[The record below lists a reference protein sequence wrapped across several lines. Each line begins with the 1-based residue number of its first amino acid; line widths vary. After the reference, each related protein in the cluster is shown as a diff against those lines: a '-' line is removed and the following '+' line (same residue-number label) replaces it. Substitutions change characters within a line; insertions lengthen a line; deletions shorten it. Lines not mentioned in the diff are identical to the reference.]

1 MSSVGRPV
9 PWCSWRSWQQTYRNL
24 ISHDAEAVQNGLYKV
39 AAWRCR
45 GKLPLSVDAFACLV
59 SVQLRDPC
67 GLFSNHATG
76 EEDDA
81 VLRMQYAMVI
91 IRLVNGVAD
100 SGQKSRTANSV
111 ATITAA
117 AGLPRALVDLRHE
130 ATHNELPSLPVLRSA
145 AVQAIS
151 WLRDTYWERQEVC
164 LQDAMRRCAKLL
176 RVIVNYQRLI
186 SQGDCA
192 QFPGSAS
199 AAQEQLQAKIME
211 LKSLIPSAT
220 ASLLVHA
227 LLQPSVLQL
236 PYSRDSSSVDCD
248 NQSKDNSAS
257 SSLPNKAAKRII
269 SHSERQSAAG
279 ATSQLAVLQQR
290 EWQAVMQCLQR
301 EWPSLPGQCL
311 HEAVTSLLCGDGL
324 ADHYYAWV
332 SALHASAS
340 IDHAHDTGKA
350 SNTPNQ
356 RAPHIF
362 YWQPQSS
369 LLAELL
375 RQCLDATSCQ
385 STTDNVHKSRRLLPD
400 LTTLLSSI
408 AGQNCQTAL
417 PDDTIRDQPKEKHR
431 WQVVHDWRP
440 CAIGSVPSAHDPN
453 GASYPFQMVAEAA
466 DEEEETLSSKPEAQT
481 SCESMD
487 IVTPIGCDMC
497 PTVLAKSQEGDSH
510 IRLPESPV
518 VARTHFNLGV
528 VDLW

>member
-24 ISHDAEAVQNGLYKV
+24 ISQDAGAVQNGLDKV

-45 GKLPLSVDAFACLV
+45 GKLPLSVDALACLV
-59 SVQLRDPC
+59 SVQMRDPC
-67 GLFSNHATG
+67 GLFSNHAAE

-151 WLRDTYWERQEVC
+151 WLRNTYWERQEIC

-176 RVIVNYQRLI
+176 RVIVHCQRLV
-186 SQGDCA
+186 SQGDCT
-192 QFPGSAS
+192 QFSGSAS
-199 AAQEQLQAKIME
+199 AAQERLHAKVME

-220 ASLLVHA
+220 ASLLAHA

-236 PYSRDSSSVDCD
+236 PYSRVGSSVDCD
-248 NQSKDNSAS
+248 DPPKGSSAS
-257 SSLPNKAAKRII
+257 SSCPNKAAKRTI
-269 SHSERQSAAG
+269 SHGERQSVAG
-279 ATSQLAVLQQR
+279 ATSRLALLQQR

-301 EWPSLPGQCL
+301 EWPSLPGLCL
-311 HEAVTSLLCGDGL
+311 HEAVKGLLCGDGL
-324 ADHYYAWV
+324 ADHFYGWV

-340 IDHAHDTGKA
+340 IDHKHDTGRA
-350 SNTPNQ
+350 SNTPTET
-356 RAPHIF
+356 APDGF
-362 YWQPQSS
+362 CWQPQSS
-369 LLAELL
+369 LLTELS

-385 STTDNVHKSRRLLPD
+385 STRDNVHKYHQLLPD
-400 LTTLLSSI
+400 VTSLLSSI
-408 AGQNCQTAL
+408 TGQNYQAAL
-417 PDDTIRDQPKEKHR
+417 PGATIRDQPKDNHR

-440 CAIGSVPSAHDPN
+440 CAIGSVPSVHDPN
-453 GASYPFQMVAEAA
+453 GASHPFQMDAEAA
-466 DEEEETLSSKPEAQT
+466 DEDEILIPKPEVQT

-487 IVTPIGCDMC
+487 TVTPTGYDMS
-497 PTVLAKSQEGDSH
+497 PIVLAKPQEGDSH
-510 IRLPESPV
+510 SRLPETLV
-518 VARTHFNLGV
+518 VARTPYNLGV